1 MKYESSKIINKG
13 IVKMNFKKVFE
24 STNGEIVTDTLRM
37 SKDFGKEHKNIMR
50 DIRNI
55 IDNMNEEFKVCSVVS
70 IPNIEEINN

>member
-1 MKYESSKIINKG
+1 
-13 IVKMNFKKVFE
+13 MNFKKVFE

-37 SKDFGKEHKNIMR
+37 SEDFGKEHKNIMR